1 MNNECVFFLTPLS
14 WQLRLISY
22 SSADSF
28 IKRDYVLNVVDT
40 DEKNNFKFL
49 ESHYQPLRYDHVNV
63 KMSDKK
69 TFFVQHRR
77 EYYNDF
83 EDCLRTLPKSKQ
95 SRIHH
100 SDGDNGE
107 SDSEYLDCT
116 DLATGDLKNH
126 SSLSSKSMPHVAG
139 PIERRDHYEIDN
151 RILSIITP
159 ERQAAAQQLS
169 SKTKNLSL
177 QIKNE
182 MSQTSQLV
190 AHDSV
195 KSSNKN
201 NNNNQ
206 PINRNVTD
214 TRVCDKVN
222 KAFVNEKSMTI
233 DVCPT
238 AKPTRLSSED
248 TKKLTAISIDISEI
262 PAAVNKDDTKEKKR
276 RSCKKRQ
283 GSIKDLSEK

>member
-1 MNNECVFFLTPLS
+1 MFSLFSHSL

-28 IKRDYVLNVVDT
+28 IKRDYVLDVVDT
-40 DEKNNFKFL
+40 DEKKSFKFL
-49 ESHYQPLRYDHVNV
+49 ENNYQPLRYDHVNV

-69 TFFVQHRR
+69 TIFVQQRR

-83 EDCLRTLPKSKQ
+83 EDCLREYRQQGQKPKPKPSK
-95 SRIHH
+95 IHH

-107 SDSEYLDCT
+107 SDSEYLDCNDMT
-116 DLATGDLKNH
+116 GGDLKH
-126 SSLSSKSMPHVAG
+126 HASLSSKSMPHVASS
-139 PIERRDHYEIDN
+139 ENHHHRYEVET
-151 RILSIITP
+151 RTVSIITA
-159 ERQAAAQQLS
+159 ERKAQLS
-169 SKTKNLSL
+169 SKAHNLSS
-177 QIKNE
+177 QIKTE

-195 KSSNKN
+195 KS

-206 PINRNVTD
+206 PINKNVLD
-214 TRVCDKVN
+214 TRINDKAN

-238 AKPTRLSSED
+238 AKSAQRLSTD
-248 TKKLTAISIDISEI
+248 DAKKLTAISIDISDI
-262 PAAVNKDDTKEKKR
+262 PAVVKKDEGKEKKR

>member
-1 MNNECVFFLTPLS
+1 MNNGCVFFSHPLF

-69 TFFVQHRR
+69 TIFVQHRR

-83 EDCLRTLPKSKQ
+83 EDCLRDYRQQGQKTKSKP
-95 SRIHH
+95 SKFHH

-107 SDSEYLDCT
+107 SDSEYLDCA
-116 DLATGDLKNH
+116 DIASAGDLKHH

-139 PIERRDHYEIDN
+139 TTDHYES
-151 RILSIITP
+151 RTVSIITTTKLST
-159 ERQAAAQQLS
+159 RTNNLS
-169 SKTKNLSL
+169 S

-182 MSQTSQLV
+182 MSQASQLV

-195 KSSNKN
+195 KTSNKN

-206 PINRNVTD
+206 PINKNVID
-214 TRVCDKVN
+214 TRISDKVN
-222 KAFVNEKSMTI
+222 KAFVNEKSMTV
-233 DVCPT
+233 DVCPKT
-238 AKPTRLSSED
+238 KPTRLSSED

-262 PAAVNKDDTKEKKR
+262 PAAVKKDDAKEKKR
-276 RSCKKRQ
+276 KSCKKRQ
-283 GSIKDLSEK
+283 GSIKDLSET